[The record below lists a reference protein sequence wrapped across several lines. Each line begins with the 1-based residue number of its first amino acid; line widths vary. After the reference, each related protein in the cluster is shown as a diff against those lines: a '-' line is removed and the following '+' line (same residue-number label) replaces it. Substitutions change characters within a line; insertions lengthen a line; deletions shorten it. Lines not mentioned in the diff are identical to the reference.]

1 MSARPLPEKRPAGT
15 VTIRDVARA
24 AGVSIGTVSR
34 ALKNQPG
41 LGEETRRQVRGVA
54 ESLGYDFGKLQH
66 RKVRRL
72 AFILHRQHNTLAST
86 PFFSAV
92 LHGVEEACRNEGI
105 VPSFL
110 SVGPADTVADQ
121 LRLHDPDALLCAGF
135 FEPEL
140 LTVFRSTRKPVALI
154 DLSARGFVSV
164 NPANHQGGYAATRHL
179 LKLGRQRI
187 AYLSGSLAHF
197 SIRERYRGYR
207 QALFDAGRLADPA
220 LEAVIQPGL
229 ELEIAAYEAMQ
240 QLLALPRP
248 PDAVFAFNDS
258 AALIAMRACQ
268 DSGLSIPHDIAFVG
282 FDDITQAALA
292 HPPLTTLRIDK
303 EELGRVGVELVL
315 HSDRGA
321 ADSRILPVQLVVRDS
336 AIGERAAA

>member
-1 MSARPLPEKRPAGT
+1 MTAREQPRKKPGT

-24 AGVSIGTVSR
+24 SGVSIGTVSR

-41 LGEETRRQVRGVA
+41 LGKEKRRHVRVVA

-66 RKVRRL
+66 RKARRL
-72 AFILHRQHNTLAST
+72 TFLLHRQHNTLAST
-86 PFFSAV
+86 PFFSAL

-110 SVGPADTVADQ
+110 SVGPADPISDQ
-121 LRLHDPDALLCAGF
+121 LRLHDPDVLLCAGF

-140 LTVFRSTRKPVALI
+140 LTVFQRAGKPIVLI
-154 DLSARGFVSV
+154 DLAAPGFLCV
-164 NPANHQGGYAATRHL
+164 NPANYQGGYAVTQHL
-179 LKLGRQRI
+179 LELGRRRV

-197 SIRERYRGYR
+197 SIRERYRGFR

-220 LEAVIQPGL
+220 LEPVIQPGS
-229 ELEIAAYEAMQ
+229 ELESGAYEAMR
-240 QLLALPRP
+240 QLLALPQP

-258 AALIAMRACQ
+258 AALAAMRACQ
-268 DSGLSIPHDIAFVG
+268 DAGVAIPRDIAFAG
-282 FDDITQAALA
+282 FDDISQAALA
-292 HPPLTTLRIDK
+292 HPPLTTLRINK

-315 HSDRGA
+315 RGETGA
-321 ADSRILPVQLVVRDS
+321 GASRTLPVELIVRDS
-336 AIGERAAA
+336 SMARGTPA

>member
-1 MSARPLPEKRPAGT
+1 MTAGERPRKKPET

-24 AGVSIGTVSR
+24 SGVSIGSVSR

-41 LGEETRRQVRGVA
+41 LGNEKRRHVRSVA

-66 RKVRRL
+66 SKVRRL
-72 AFILHRQHNTLAST
+72 VFLLHRQHNTLAST
-86 PFFSAV
+86 PFYSAI

-110 SVGPADTVADQ
+110 SVGPTDPISDQ
-121 LRLHDPDALLCAGF
+121 LRLHDPDVLLCAGF

-140 LTVFRSTRKPVALI
+140 LTEFQSAGKPMVLI
-154 DLSARGFVSV
+154 DLAAPGFVSV
-164 NPANHQGGYAATRHL
+164 NPANHQGGYAAVQHF
-179 LKLGRQRI
+179 LKLGRGRI

-197 SIRERYRGYR
+197 SIRERYRGFR

-220 LEAVIQPGL
+220 LEAIIQPGS
-229 ELEIAAYEAMQ
+229 ELESGAYEAMR
-240 QLLALPRP
+240 QLLALPHP

-258 AALIAMRACQ
+258 AALAAMRACQ
-268 DSGLSIPHDIAFVG
+268 DAGLSIPRDIAFAG
-282 FDDITQAALA
+282 FDDIKQAALA
-292 HPPLTTLRIDK
+292 HPPLTTLRINK

-315 HSDRGA
+315 DGEAAAGA
-321 ADSRILPVQLVVRDS
+321 SRVLPVELIVRDS
-336 AIGERAAA
+336 SMAGRIAA